1 MSLNFIRKMSNTVL
15 STCSPFKLALV
26 QIGAGADKS
35 KNLSHAR
42 DKIIEASKNGAQIV
56 VLPECFNSPY
66 GTNFFPD
73 YAEPL
78 NGGESTTMLSAA
90 AKEANVYLIGGSIP
104 EREEST
110 GKIFNTLTAYD
121 PSGKMIAKHRKVHL
135 FDIDIPGGITFKESD
150 VLTGGNWLTHIDTK
164 YGKLGVGICYDMRF
178 PEMATIAA
186 RKGCMAMIYPG
197 AFNMTTGPLHWELLQ
212 RARAVDNQMYVAACG
227 PARDENANYVAWGHS
242 TIVDPKGSVV
252 VTCEEKETI
261 IYADIDPEL
270 IKTTRQ
276 YVPLYNQRR
285 FDIYGDVSETVQQNE
300 EGQATKK

>member
-1 MSLNFIRKMSNTVL
+1 MSLNFSRKMSEAVL
-15 STCSPFKLALV
+15 SACSPFKLALI

-35 KNLSHAR
+35 KNLRHTHE
-42 DKIIEASKNGAQIV
+42 KIMEASKNGAQVV

-66 GTNFFPD
+66 GTKFFPE

-78 NGGESTTMLSAA
+78 EGGDSTSMLSAA

-104 EREEST
+104 ERGT
-110 GKIFNTLTAYD
+110 AGKIFNTLTAYD
-121 PSGKMIAKHRKVHL
+121 PSGNMIAKHRKVHL
-135 FDIDIPGGITFKESD
+135 FDIDIPGGVTFKESD
-150 VLTGGNWLTHIDTK
+150 VLTRGDWLTHIDTK

-212 RARAVDNQMYVAACG
+212 RARAVDNQMYVAACA
-227 PARDENANYVAWGHS
+227 PARDKDADYVAWGHS
-242 TIVDPKGSVV
+242 TVVDPKGNVV
-252 VTCEEKETI
+252 VSCDEKETI

-270 IKTTRQ
+270 IKSTRQ
-276 YVPLYNQRR
+276 HIPLYHQRR
-285 FDIYGDVSETVQQNE
+285 FDLYGDVSETVQEDQS
-300 EGQATKK
+300 GQVYKK